1 MDTDILDQNYNFI
14 VNEFEYSQDE
24 FDKIVDRLFVMHK
37 NSQISKKDL
46 KFLLKLTCY
55 FKFKKEIME
64 EKKNIK
70 NGFLTNKKFIR
81 NTDTLSINFINKKA
95 DYASI

>member
-1 MDTDILDQNYNFI
+1 MDTKFLDQNYNFV
-14 VNEFEYSQDE
+14 VNETGLLKDE
-24 FDKIVDRLFVMHK
+24 LDQIIDDLFSMYK
-37 NSQISKKDL
+37 NNRISKKDL

-81 NTDTLSINFINKKA
+81 NTDTLSISFINKET